1 MEILKQMRIKIMDI
15 STELQLYKNLYKI
28 AKEAIDIR
36 GGSHIEANLDI
47 LELEYFGMYLDPEK
61 QANMVKN
68 EICELKRRFRND

>member
-1 MEILKQMRIKIMDI
+1 MDI
-15 STELQLYKNLYKI
+15 NKELEVYKKLYKL
-28 AKEAIDIR
+28 AKEALDRR
-36 GGSHIEANLDI
+36 GGGQVETNLDV

>member
-1 MEILKQMRIKIMDI
+1 MDI
-15 STELQLYKNLYKI
+15 NKELEVYKKLYKL
-28 AKEAIDIR
+28 AKEALDRR
-36 GGSHIEANLDI
+36 GGGQVETNLDI